1 MTFGMDILPIR
12 ISKSKKETG
21 NFDLWVNMAGNTD
34 FVTSNTEMKVM
45 TEGKQTSRLLNLR
58 LVKMKWQHF
67 YYVRHLMWRCWTKR
81 NFFFCYTLKISITG
95 QVSILDIFNIW
106 YLQLLDDWKCLSGFR
121 FRKQGII
128 CLRRGFWLLDIIKIY
143 TIMLFQP
150 LRHFASYLGG

>member
-45 TEGKQTSRLLNLR
+45 TEAKQTSRLLNLR

-67 YYVRHLMWRCWTKR
+67 
-81 NFFFCYTLKISITG
+81 
-95 QVSILDIFNIW
+95 
-106 YLQLLDDWKCLSGFR
+106 
-121 FRKQGII
+121 
-128 CLRRGFWLLDIIKIY
+128 
-143 TIMLFQP
+143 
-150 LRHFASYLGG
+150 